1 MLNSLKK
8 SKQFKT
14 KIFVLQSLMGMH
26 CLLIPAEI
34 VHYFGGKFSVRL
46 LCRINEFEA
55 FQCGLVSLGKGEA
68 YISINKKRMK
78 AYNLVDGDIVE
89 VVLELDESEYGMTMA
104 EELEE
109 ILFQDEE
116 GYKRFQNLSPG
127 KQRYIIH
134 YVNAVKS
141 SQLRI
146 DRALLLINNLKNLP
160 EGKESF
166 RGMLGLG

>member
-1 MLNSLKK
+1 
-8 SKQFKT
+8 
-14 KIFVLQSLMGMH
+14 MGMH

-34 VHYFGGKFSVRL
+34 VQYFGGKLNIRFF
-46 LCRINEFEA
+46 CKINDFEA

-78 AYNLVDGDIVE
+78 AFNLVDGDIVE
-89 VVLELDESEYGMTMA
+89 VLLEIDESEYGMTMA

-116 GYKRFQNLSPG
+116 GYRRFQNLSPG

-134 YVNAVKS
+134 YVNSVMS
-141 SQLRI
+141 SELRI

-160 EGKESF
+160 LGKESF
-166 RGMLGLG
+166 RGMLGLVV